1 MLTVERILW
10 AVEGIT
16 LAYFLILNCTY
27 LLFTFISF
35 HDLRRYRARVWR
47 GDLRAL
53 LSDSSYL
60 PVSILV
66 PAHNERNTVVANV
79 RSLLTATYPEFEV
92 VVINDGSTDDTMERL
107 HEAFDLME
115 VPPATCVSIDTQPVR
130 GVYRS
135 LDHPNLVVVDKENGG
150 KSDALNA
157 GINVSSYPLFCTIDA
172 DSLLESDALLRVARS
187 FAEDDRI
194 IASGGI
200 VRVLNGSVVKHG
212 QVVEVRAPRTPMLLC
227 QSLEYVRG
235 FLAGRTALA
244 KMNCLLIISGAFGL
258 FRKAPV
264 LEVGG
269 YQTKTVCEDME
280 LVVRLHKETRRRKRN
295 GRVVFVPDPVC
306 WTQIPADWKS
316 LLRQRD
322 RWQRG
327 LLESLWMHRTM
338 FLNPRYGAVGLIG
351 FPFYVLFEALGPLIE
366 VSGYL
371 LLPILYVTGHL
382 NGPFVIMFL
391 LLAVLFGIVLSVTAL
406 ILDDLLFRRYARTSD
421 LLKMIAASVLEYLGF
436 KQLLSL
442 RRALASLGVFRRS
455 GHWGKIEREEIQH
468 SERRPVSA

>member
-1 MLTVERILW
+1 MVTVETLLV
-10 AVEGIT
+10 AVEHLV
-16 LAYFLILNCTY
+16 LAYFLVLNSTY
-27 LLFTFISF
+27 LAFTIVSF
-35 HDLRRYRARVWR
+35 YDLRRYRQRVWR

-66 PAHNERNTVVANV
+66 PAHNERETVVANV
-79 RSLLTATYPEFEV
+79 QSLLTATYPEFEV
-92 VVINDGSTDDTMERL
+92 VVINDGSTDDTMDVLKR
-107 HEAFDLME
+107 AFELVE
-115 VPPATCVSIDTQPVR
+115 VPPATRVSIETKPVR
-130 GVYRS
+130 AMYRS
-135 LDHPNLVVVDKENGG
+135 LDHPNLIAIDKENGG

-157 GINVSSYPLFCTIDA
+157 GINVSTYPLFCSIDA

-200 VRVLNGSVVKHG
+200 VRVLNGSVVEHG
-212 QVVEVRAPRTPMLLC
+212 RVVEARAPGTPMLLC

-244 KMNCLLIISGAFGL
+244 KLNCLLIISGAFGL

-264 LEVGG
+264 LAIGG
-269 YQTKTVCEDME
+269 YQTDTVCEDME
-280 LVVRLHKETRRRKRN
+280 LVVRLHRETRRRKQH

-327 LLESLWMHRTM
+327 LLESLWMHRGM
-338 FLNPRYGAVGLIG
+338 LLNPRYGSVGLIG

-366 VSGYL
+366 TAGYL
-371 LLPILYVTGHL
+371 LLPILYFSGHL
-382 NGPFVIMFL
+382 NGPFVFLFL
-391 LLAVLFGIVLSVTAL
+391 LLAVLFGMVLSVTAL

-421 LLKMIAASVLEYLGF
+421 LVKMIVASVLEYLGYR
-436 KQLLSL
+436 QLLTA
-442 RRALASLGVFRRS
+442 RRALASVTVLRRK
-455 GHWGKIEREEIQH
+455 GHWGRIARQAIH
-468 SERRPVSA
+468 HTDRRTAPV

>member
-1 MLTVERILW
+1 M
-10 AVEGIT
+10 
-16 LAYFLILNCTY
+16 
-27 LLFTFISF
+27 
-35 HDLRRYRARVWR
+35 
-47 GDLRAL
+47 
-53 LSDSSYL
+53 
-60 PVSILV
+60 
-66 PAHNERNTVVANV
+66 AHA
-79 RSLLTATYPEFEV
+79 EV
-92 VVINDGSTDDTMERL
+92 L
-107 HEAFDLME
+107 
-115 VPPATCVSIDTQPVR
+115 
-130 GVYRS
+130 
-135 LDHPNLVVVDKENGG
+135 
-150 KSDALNA
+150 
-157 GINVSSYPLFCTIDA
+157 
-172 DSLLESDALLRVARS
+172 
-187 FAEDDRI
+187 
-194 IASGGI
+194 ASGGI

-280 LVVRLHKETRRRKRN
+280 LVVRLHRASRRGKTR

-442 RRALASLGVFRRS
+442 RRALASISVFRRS